1 MTYVYFCTAT
11 SRKHKEMAQKRLS
24 EKEIEQLLAQY
35 RGERRKL
42 IFQLETVRAA
52 IADLKAVRDGA
63 EPAGKAAAKRGPG
76 SPAKRAATTT
86 TRKRKPGRRKK
97 RQIKDGGYRLSP
109 WGNVVVQAIEKSQR
123 LLPKADLLTHMMAWA
138 KKNEP
143 KMKAEEVEMKLTRV
157 LQKLSGKRGV
167 LGTYR
172 SGLRRGY
179 HYGLKSWFF
188 ATSGKLR
195 KQHLDKLVLTEN

>member
-1 MTYVYFCTAT
+1 
-11 SRKHKEMAQKRLS
+11 MAQKRLS
-24 EKEIEQLLAQY
+24 EKDIEQLLVQY

-52 IADLKAVRDGA
+52 IADLKTVRDGGQ
-63 EPAGKAAAKRGPG
+63 PASGSVAKRGPG
-76 SPAKRAATTT
+76 RPRKATATPAR
-86 TRKRKPGRRKK
+86 RRRKPGRRKK
-97 RQIKDGGYRLSP
+97 RQVKDGGYRLSD
-109 WGNVVVQAIEKSQR
+109 WDNVVTQAIEKSQR
-123 LLPKADLLTHMMAWA
+123 LLPKADLLKHVTTWA

-143 KMKAEEVEMKLTRV
+143 KMKPDEVELKLTRV

-179 HYGLKSWFF
+179 HYGLKTWFF
-188 ATSGKLR
+188 STSGKLR
-195 KQHLDKLVLTEN
+195 KQHLNKLVLTEN